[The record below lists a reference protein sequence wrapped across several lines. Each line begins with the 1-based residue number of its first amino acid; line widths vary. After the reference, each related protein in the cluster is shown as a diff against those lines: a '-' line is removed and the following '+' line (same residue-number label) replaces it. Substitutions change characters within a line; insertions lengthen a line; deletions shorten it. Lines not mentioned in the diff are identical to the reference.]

1 MRVLSERAARAPAAH
16 PDAELDELE
25 VASLHAKLL
34 EERARL
40 RAIADAQRASILGA
54 ELGAPDETDAADAE
68 LALATG
74 LDARAHVMADLGA
87 IEHALAKL
95 ARGQYGLCEETDEP
109 IGYARLRA
117 QPWARYAITVQ
128 ESVERS
134 ERARRPRR

>member
-1 MRVLSERAARAPAAH
+1 
-16 PDAELDELE
+16 
-25 VASLHAKLL
+25 
-34 EERARL
+34 
-40 RAIADAQRASILGA
+40 
-54 ELGAPDETDAADAE
+54 
-68 LALATG
+68 
-74 LDARAHVMADLGA
+74 MADLGA